1 MKKYKR
7 KSKKNVNKQV
17 SDLASLFEKEL
28 SQIIDVVILPNNK
41 GIKYKSYI
49 IAELPNK
56 NWGLFNLNSKEYI
69 DEFYLKSSALM
80 AAKTY
85 HQNRLAKYTE
95 IKTIDRKYWAS
106 YSDILAYQAS
116 IKSTKDYDR
125 YLILLDKLEDRKYKN
140 KQYKAEISKMFRWA
154 FV

>member
-7 KSKKNVNKQV
+7 KSKKNIKKQV
-17 SDLASLFEKEL
+17 SDLASLFEQEL
-28 SQIIDVVILPNNK
+28 NQLIDVVILPNNK
-41 GIKYKSYI
+41 GIKYKNYI
-49 IAELPNK
+49 VAELPNK
-56 NWGLFNLNSKEYI
+56 NWGLFNLGSKDYI
-69 DEFYLKSSALM
+69 DQFYLKTSALM

-85 HQNRLAKYTE
+85 YQNRLEKYTE
-95 IKTIDRKYWAS
+95 IKTIDRKNWAS
-106 YSDILAYQAS
+106 YTDIIAYQTS
-116 IKSTKDYDR
+116 IKNAKDFDR